1 MVFLQGDY
9 FLQLGYDTPIAQELE
24 KRSTNGNGGL
34 SGGEIGGLIVG
45 IIGILLTAL
54 TVYIT
59 WKWRSGRNEES
70 SPATSVTNNHITT
83 NFNNHFHT
91 SSDVPVQGINL
102 DTIHNPGVPS
112 ALLLSVPSSPQLL
125 RPLSSSPASPNPSQR
140 QPPIQ
145 IDQGANGHVN
155 TDLAAHSATI
165 G

>member
-1 MVFLQGDY
+1 MVFLHGDY
-9 FLQLGYDTPIAQELE
+9 FLQLGYGTSIAQQLE

-34 SGGEIGGLIVG
+34 TGGEIGGLVVG
-45 IIGILLTAL
+45 IIGIFLTAL
-54 TVYIT
+54 TVYIS

-91 SSDVPVQGINL
+91 SSGVPVQGINL
-102 DTIHNPGVPS
+102 DTIHHSSLPS
-112 ALLLSVPSSPQLL
+112 AYRHSVPSSPQLL
-125 RPLSSSPASPNPSQR
+125 RPLSSVSASPNPSQR
-140 QPPIQ
+140 QSPIQ

-155 TDLAAHSATI
+155 ADSAAHSATT